1 MLEHRNVCAGIGEGN
16 VVEGKGVLT
25 VVTFFDRECDVVRHG
40 WLCDEILIRRKIR
53 IDIVKL

>member
-25 VVTFFDRECDVVRHG
+25 VVTFFDRECAYDMDGCAMKSSYVARY
-40 WLCDEILIRRKIR
+40 ELI
-53 IDIVKL
+53 